1 MKFRRMGSNRTLPPL
16 FIRRHAAERGSILVY
31 IVMTM
36 VIFGL
41 LGALMVSLF
50 STSVSSSATANESRR
65 AFYLAESGLRY
76 GMSELR
82 NRGFSDSVIDPL
94 NQTLFNLPP
103 SGAFDLNVLTYWF
116 EFASGQDIPGSG
128 SGTITVDIPKG
139 EIPQGI
145 WSSAPANLFL
155 VQCNYTDL
163 TNPQPNQ
170 NPQDS
175 ARAIVTSF
183 TIDSLNRTSLDI
195 NLTDDGTDGFA
206 KPEKNDQLC
215 FAVKPESDQLI
226 SPFTNLRVDAAAKDI
241 FPKNDGAIEINQRPL
256 FYKSLVDRGSYVE
269 LTGITF
275 ASWDLLASAP
285 EQVNLASDYVILTPR
300 NYVVL
305 SKGQSGDVT
314 FGGDMAHSV
323 AVAHRTAGG
332 EPPDIGPDNLD
343 YSETGELQ
351 AKRNNH

>member
-16 FIRRHAAERGSILVY
+16 FTRRRAAERGSILVY
-31 IVMTM
+31 IVMAM

-139 EIPQGI
+139 EIPQGNLVKRACQ
-145 WSSAPANLFL
+145 SVSGAMQLHRSDKSAAQSESTGFR
-155 VQCNYTDL
+155 QG
-163 TNPQPNQ
+163 
-170 NPQDS
+170 DS
-175 ARAIVTSF
+175 YQFHHRLAQSH
-183 TIDSLNRTSLDI
+183 
-195 NLTDDGTDGFA
+195 
-206 KPEKNDQLC
+206 
-215 FAVKPESDQLI
+215 
-226 SPFTNLRVDAAAKDI
+226 I
-241 FPKNDGAIEINQRPL
+241 FGYQ
-256 FYKSLVDRGSYVE
+256 SY
-269 LTGITF
+269 
-275 ASWDLLASAP
+275 
-285 EQVNLASDYVILTPR
+285 
-300 NYVVL
+300 
-305 SKGQSGDVT
+305 
-314 FGGDMAHSV
+314 
-323 AVAHRTAGG
+323 
-332 EPPDIGPDNLD
+332 
-343 YSETGELQ
+343 
-351 AKRNNH
+351 